1 MVQPVQPAQECCTGA
16 RMSSD
21 QPPSLRLELAA
32 ATATWAVQNGA
43 ALHKHLRLEERDGRG
58 ICLVAA
64 DAIDANATIIRIPR
78 TLCVTSHDARND
90 ADVRRVLGDDA
101 HESFGALLLLTL
113 KLLQKPEGPYLQY
126 LEVIA
131 DATLLRPPSI
141 GGGPLRE
148 ALWKAVHAQ
157 DQAFDQA
164 FAPLLQGDA
173 CFGTVDATFYALAR
187 KLIETRAFQLAT
199 NASSRLDSVQALVP
213 VMDLVNYARD
223 CGTSLIITDDVIE
236 LRATSELQGEIC
248 WDYAGPQKAP
258 LDVLTQYGFFSTG
271 ENVRHVVPLR
281 SEALGHLLDGA
292 LNVPVIEGARDMML
306 RRRRAVAVRFCV
318 DLEQPPILQH
328 RREAPS
334 AVVFWVDVEDPLA
347 SPLAL
352 ALRVCLADEGEI
364 FERDR
369 TVRAWV
375 VPIRAEVNVRRAL
388 RECALSVVG
397 ERSPDTGPV
406 VEYQREQLS
415 KLAALLA

>member
-1 MVQPVQPAQECCTGA
+1 
-16 RMSSD
+16 MSSD

-32 ATATWAVQNGA
+32 ATAQWAVQHGA
-43 ALHKHLRLEERDGRG
+43 ALHEHLRLEEREGRG
-58 ICLVAA
+58 ICLVAR
-64 DAIDANATIIRIPR
+64 DAIDADTTIIRIPR
-78 TLCVTSHDARND
+78 TLCVTSNDARTD
-90 ADVRRVLGDDA
+90 EDVRRVLGGDA

-113 KLLQKPEGPYLQY
+113 KLLQKPKGPYLQY

-131 DATLLRPPSI
+131 DEALLRPPST

-164 FAPLLQGDA
+164 FAPTLKGDP
-173 CFGTVDATFYALAR
+173 CFGGVDATFYALAR
-187 KLIETRAFQLAT
+187 KLVETRAFQLST
-199 NASSRLDSVQALVP
+199 NASSRIDSVQALVP

-223 CGTSLIITDDVIE
+223 CGTRLVITDEVIE

-258 LDVLTQYGFFSTG
+258 LDVLTQYGFFSPG
-271 ENVRHVVPLR
+271 LHARHVVPLR

-292 LNVPVIEGARDMML
+292 INVPVIEGARDTVL

-318 DLEQPPILQH
+318 DLEQPPLLRQ

-334 AVVFWVDVEDPLA
+334 SVIFWVDVADPLA

-352 ALRVCLADEGEI
+352 ALRVCLADEGEV

-375 VPIRAEVNVRRAL
+375 VPINAEANVRRAL
-388 RECALSVVG
+388 RDGALAVV
-397 ERSPDTGPV
+397 EELSSDTGPV

-415 KLAALLA
+415 KLAARLA